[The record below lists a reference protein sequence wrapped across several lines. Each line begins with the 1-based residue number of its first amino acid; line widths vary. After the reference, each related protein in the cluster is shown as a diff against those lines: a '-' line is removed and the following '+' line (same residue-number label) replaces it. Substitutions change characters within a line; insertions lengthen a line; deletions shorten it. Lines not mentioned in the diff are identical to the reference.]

1 MREYKP
7 QTIFDLLNEETYNI
21 TSPAI
26 TDPLQALYWTA
37 KMGNTRATIE
47 YLKITNPAKW
57 DSDSKEYKERIRK
70 ENELKLRPILI
81 DFDNLDKF
89 LNENELKE
97 YNQLNNQV
105 EQEKYLKLKWI
116 EHHKQDL

>member
-1 MREYKP
+1 MS
-7 QTIFDLLNEETYNI
+7 IFDLLQKQTYNI
-21 TSPAI
+21 FFDEI
-26 TDPLQALYWTA
+26 KDPEDALYWLA
-37 KMGNTRATIE
+37 INGNFRAQKA
-47 YLKITNPAKW
+47 YLEFKDPAHYDPK
-57 DSDSKEYKERIRK
+57 SKEYKERIRK
-70 ENELKLRPILI
+70 ENELRLRPILI